1 MQQHVFSKLT
11 VPASSLQIGL
21 QVGARAL
28 TRAAKRGFAQAGYA
42 VLGGVR
48 VASAPLAI
56 AWRRRREHA
65 LKAMT
70 DLEFN
75 ALDRPFWVSA
85 ETFAW
90 KRNLEVRLSRG
101 PNEIAAAQRLRYEV
115 FYEEMSAKPT
125 ERMARER
132 RDFDEFD
139 PLCEHLLV
147 IDHDCIDPLKDRRG
161 REAPPEAVVGGYR
174 LLTQSVAEKHG
185 GFYSQA
191 EFDIAA
197 LIAWTGPKLKFLE
210 LGRSCVLKS
219 YRGKPTLDLLWQGI
233 AKYVS
238 LHGVDVMLGCASL
251 EGTDPDALALPLS
264 FLHHNFRTP
273 DSWPAAWRVRAV
285 PERHVEMNR
294 LPIDQIDRK
303 AALRSLPP
311 LIKGYIRAG
320 AFIGDGAVID
330 HQFDTTD
337 VLIIFPTGRI
347 SERYGNR
354 FDLGDVSDSQKA
366 ATAGM
371 PPSPSSRVADVVRA

>member
-1 MQQHVFSKLT
+1 M
-11 VPASSLQIGL
+11 
-21 QVGARAL
+21 
-28 TRAAKRGFAQAGYA
+28 
-42 VLGGVR
+42 
-48 VASAPLAI
+48 
-56 AWRRRREHA
+56 
-65 LKAMT
+65 
-70 DLEFN
+70 
-75 ALDRPFWVSA
+75 
-85 ETFAW
+85 
-90 KRNLEVRLSRG
+90 
-101 PNEIAAAQRLRYEV
+101 
-115 FYEEMSAKPT
+115 
-125 ERMARER
+125 
-132 RDFDEFD
+132 
-139 PLCEHLLV
+139 
-147 IDHDCIDPLKDRRG
+147 
-161 REAPPEAVVGGYR
+161 
-174 LLTQSVAEKHG
+174 
-185 GFYSQA
+185 
-191 EFDIAA
+191 
-197 LIAWTGPKLKFLE
+197 
-210 LGRSCVLKS
+210 
-219 YRGKPTLDLLWQGI
+219 WQGI

-294 LPIDQIDRK
+294 LSIDQIDRK